1 MKKPTSMTSPMNPTQ
16 QICQM
21 LRWKG
26 HSREATTGE
35 QQFAFARNQVPYT
48 CLRTCQPWGP
58 DDEPAVPEGCD
69 AGRSCFAAPTLRDA

>member
-1 MKKPTSMTSPMNPTQ
+1 MTKPTQPTKPVSP
-16 QICQM
+16 QICQF

-26 HSREATTGE
+26 YDREASIAE
-35 QQFAFARNQVPYT
+35 RQFAFTRNQVPYT

-69 AGRSCFAAPTLRDA
+69 AGRRCFATPALRDA

>member
-1 MKKPTSMTSPMNPTQ
+1 MTKPASP

-26 HSREATTGE
+26 YDREAPTAE
-35 QQFAFARNQVPYT
+35 RQFAFTRNQVPYT